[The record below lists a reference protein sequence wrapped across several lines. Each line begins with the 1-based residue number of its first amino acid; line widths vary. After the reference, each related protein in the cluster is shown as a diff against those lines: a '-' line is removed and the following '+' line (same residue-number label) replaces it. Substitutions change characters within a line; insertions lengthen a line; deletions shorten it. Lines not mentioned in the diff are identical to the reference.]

1 MRRLTISYLSCVRS
15 IGLAFVTLLMLH
27 FAQGRQAEAAEPLF
41 DPPVGSRWI
50 IETRR
55 DTIETR
61 SDGSRTLKIV
71 SRAELTIDEKTPD
84 GFRIT
89 YIRRGTTG
97 EGDDSRLP
105 LIRSATQALDN
116 IPVRATTDLSGKPV
130 RVDNLEEAKAALLA
144 AADRITAPFKDKPE
158 TVAVLNQIM
167 SGFIFADPASAAQSY
182 LDDLPQLAM
191 AQNTGMALGET
202 RHSSDTTTSPLGGGT
217 LKTSSTFQFLE
228 ADPDRGR
235 RIFTNTTVYDP
246 DSVNA
251 IVRSLTARV
260 MANTSDKAT
269 PAQIESIVRQM
280 EVYLDER
287 VMYEVED
294 GMTRQITEKSVTV
307 VRAMGRGLD
316 KTQIR
321 IITVTRA
328 P

>member
-1 MRRLTISYLSCVRS
+1 M
-15 IGLAFVTLLMLH
+15 
-27 FAQGRQAEAAEPLF
+27 
-41 DPPVGSRWI
+41 
-50 IETRR
+50 
-55 DTIETR
+55 
-61 SDGSRTLKIV
+61 KIV

-280 EVYLDER
+280 EVSLDER